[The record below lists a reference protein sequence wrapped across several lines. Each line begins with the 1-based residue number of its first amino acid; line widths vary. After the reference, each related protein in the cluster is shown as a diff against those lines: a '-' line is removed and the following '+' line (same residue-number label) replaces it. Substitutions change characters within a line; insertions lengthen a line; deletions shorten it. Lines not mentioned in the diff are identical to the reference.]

1 MAFCCRTTKRIGC
14 STPASLLST
23 LTAKFVLSCDKSE
36 LPCDRFILKANHL
49 SLSYVRVGIDESVFQ
64 RVVQCF
70 VVDLTETGLDH
81 FDAVVFTPVVDGREA
96 RHGIRFGP
104 NFCIRPVYRFGPFVL
119 SITTNWI
126 HKCINFCFNCI
137 FFLPLVRGSS
147 FSLAKTPRLPGWI
160 DTKTDTINRHERQ
173 LCRVINGRH
182 GRVQLESW
190 MLIIDWHGYPRWEK
204 RRTTILSA
212 LSDNG
217 LIFFGEW
224 FYQTFDI
231 HLDNNTQVQMHHP
244 TDIVGFERAQRSW
257 STLLFRPSCTGVQ
270 LLPKLQTFRSITVA
284 RRTRFL
290 FLNNAQRTKC
300 NNLHRGSA

>member
-1 MAFCCRTTKRIGC
+1 M
-14 STPASLLST
+14 
-23 LTAKFVLSCDKSE
+23 
-36 LPCDRFILKANHL
+36 
-49 SLSYVRVGIDESVFQ
+49 SLSYVRVGIYESVFQ

-126 HKCINFCFNCI
+126 HKCINFCFKY
-137 FFLPLVRGSS
+137 FLFVLPLVRGSS

-173 LCRVINGRH
+173 LCRVNGRH

-231 HLDNNTQVQMHHP
+231 HLVITTPKFRCTTQQILLNLREPKGRDPLCFFDRPALASNCYLNSKHFVQSQSL
-244 TDIVGFERAQRSW
+244 VGLVF
-257 STLLFRPSCTGVQ
+257 FF
-270 LLPKLQTFRSITVA
+270 K
-284 RRTRFL
+284 
-290 FLNNAQRTKC
+290 
-300 NNLHRGSA
+300 